1 MSDRTP
7 VRVRRKE
14 SPLMVT
20 LTIDSAQL
28 LVEVVDEV
36 GDLRPAEA
44 AAVEDARWRIG
55 RAIRRQY
62 PR

>member
-1 MSDRTP
+1 
-7 VRVRRKE
+7 
-14 SPLMVT
+14 MVT